1 MEAERWQAI
10 ERLYHS
16 ALKRKTSQRAA
27 FLGEACSG
35 DESLRREV
43 EALLAQA
50 EESGSFLES
59 PALEVAAKALAQ
71 DQAGVAGAA
80 RPTDPMLGATIAH
93 QRAPGRV
100 DYARTPGGSTTPAE
114 SFTEQVD
121 SSSAGTWV
129 RGASGSF
136 TRRTIART
144 TPLWR

>member
-100 DYARTPGGSTTPAE
+100 DYARTPGGRRR
-114 SFTEQVD
+114 Q
-121 SSSAGTWV
+121 
-129 RGASGSF
+129 RRAS
-136 TRRTIART
+136 RNR
-144 TPLWR
+144 